1 MGYVAGRVTTPPYT
15 RNSCLLLLLLI
26 CGEYSGLMG
35 LIRLVCGVY
44 LVGTRVWYADSP

>member
-1 MGYVAGRVTTPPYT
+1 VDGICSKEGHDSSLH
-15 RNSCLLLLLLI
+15 RNSCLLLI

-44 LVGTRVWYADSP
+44 LVGTRVWYAGSP